1 MAVMITG
8 DDLRNAVTEGAL
20 IASGDLSCAEGV
32 KYDFRLSQRI
42 LKAKFRRPINAGELS
57 VSERRDLIIEPGE
70 VVFVL
75 SEERLTLP
83 SDVIAQLSPKR
94 KLSHAGI
101 LTLGGFTIDPGYEG
115 HLLVGLFNLSA
126 TPFDLIPGKKL
137 VGATF
142 YRLTAD
148 ELGEFPPPGEPLDD
162 FPDELIQVMQKY
174 QPMASQAVFDQVKQ
188 LAGDLR
194 ALQTEIRSHD
204 EWYKRFEGLLEGH
217 DRQIA
222 ELLRGLTAEKD
233 AREKGEDKLSGLI
246 NRIDNKLWYVQG
258 AAWAILTIVALI
270 GIPVLVAWIL
280 KLLKII

>member
-8 DDLRNAVTEGAL
+8 EDLRKMVTEGTL

-32 KYDFRLSQRI
+32 KYDLRLSQRI
-42 LKAKFRRPINAGELS
+42 LKAKFRRPINANELS
-57 VSERRDLIIEPGE
+57 VSERRDLVIEPGE

-83 SDVIAQLSPKR
+83 TDVIAQLSPKR

-101 LTLGGFTIDPGYEG
+101 LTLGGFTIDPGYVG

-142 YRLTAD
+142 HRLTTEEIGD
-148 ELGEFPPPGEPLDD
+148 FPPPGAPLDD

-174 QPMASQAVFDQVKQ
+174 QPMASQAVLEQVKKLQ
-188 LAGDLR
+188 SDLDR
-194 ALQTEIRSHD
+194 LQTDIRTHD
-204 EWYKRFEGLLEGH
+204 EWYRRFEGLLEGH
-217 DRQIA
+217 DKQITN
-222 ELLRGLTAEKD
+222 LLTGLTTEKE
-233 AREKGEDKLSGLI
+233 AREKGEDKLSTMVTK
-246 NRIDNKLWYVQG
+246 IDRKLWWLQG
-258 AAWAILTIVALI
+258 AAWAIFGVIIFVAVPLF
-270 GIPVLVAWIL
+270 VTWAA
-280 KLLKII
+280 KKFF

>member
-1 MAVMITG
+1 MSVMITG
-8 DDLRNAVTEGAL
+8 EDLRKVVSEGVL
-20 IASGDLSCAEGV
+20 IANGDLSCAEGV

-42 LKAKFRRPINAGELS
+42 LKARFRRPVNADELS
-57 VSERRDLIIEPGE
+57 VSERRELVVEPGE

-83 SDVIAQLSPKR
+83 ANMIAQLSPKR

-115 HLLVGLFNLSA
+115 RLLVGLFNLSA

-142 YRLTAD
+142 HRLTAEEVGD
-148 ELGEFPPPGEPLDD
+148 FPPPGEPLDD

-174 QPMASQAVFDQVKQ
+174 QPMASQAVFDQIKQ
-188 LAGDLR
+188 LQGDLR
-194 ALQTEIRSHD
+194 TLQTEIRSHD

-217 DRQIA
+217 DKQIA
-222 ELLRGLTAEKD
+222 ELIGGLRSEKE
-233 AREKGEDKLSGLI
+233 AREKGEDKLSELI
-246 NRIDNKLWYVQG
+246 TKIDRKLWWLQG
-258 AAWAILTIVALI
+258 AGWAIFGVIVFVGVPL
-270 GIPVLVAWIL
+270 LVAWLI
-280 KLLKII
+280 KRFF